1 MSTEIQRL
9 DRALARV
16 VDPCSCAAGAP
27 LSLADMGLVL
37 ARWIAPDGSVE
48 AVLGVT
54 GPGCTFVGLLVEAVE
69 REVLVEFGPLTQVRV
84 HVDPSFVWTEAAMS
98 GDARQALTKRRNATV
113 VGLGLR
119 PRMWQEVGT
128 G

>member
-1 MSTEIQRL
+1 MTTPIQRL
-9 DRALARV
+9 DRAMARV

-27 LSLADMGLVL
+27 LSLTDMGLIL
-37 ARWIAPDGSVE
+37 ARWVAPDGAVE
-48 AVLGVT
+48 VDLGVT

-69 REVLVEFGPLTQVRV
+69 REVHAEFGVLTPVRV

-98 GDARQALTKRRNATV
+98 ERARHSLAQRRRATV

-119 PRMWQEVGT
+119 PRMWQEVDA
-128 G
+128 

>member
-1 MSTEIQRL
+1 MITKIQRL

-48 AVLGVT
+48 VDLGVT

-69 REVLVEFGPLTQVRV
+69 REVHAEFGSLTAVRV